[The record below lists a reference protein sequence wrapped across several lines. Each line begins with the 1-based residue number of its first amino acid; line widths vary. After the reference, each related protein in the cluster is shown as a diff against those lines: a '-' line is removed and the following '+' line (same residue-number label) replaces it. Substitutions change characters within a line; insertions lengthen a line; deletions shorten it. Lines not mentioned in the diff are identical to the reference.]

1 MSEHSSRPTPPAGE
15 RLAKRVAA
23 LRPCSRAEAERL
35 IEGGWV
41 CVDGT
46 IADGPARRITHE
58 TVTIDPQACPD
69 ALEPVTL
76 LWHKPAGVALH
87 DDQPLAGLIT
97 PNATLRPWHLKHLRC
112 ISPMS
117 AASSGLAVFAQSVGV
132 LRKLREDGPL
142 LEHEWTVETAGTL
155 PAATLTALQQATVP
169 VNPLHAKWSINS
181 QNAERTRLRVVTKR
195 HTPQGLA
202 QWLQQRQLQP
212 RVLHRLRLGRVAL
225 GPLPVGEWRVLG
237 AHERF

>member
-1 MSEHSSRPTPPAGE
+1 MSEQHPNTPPAGE

-41 CVDGT
+41 CVDGNV
-46 IADGPARRITHE
+46 ADDPARRITHE
-58 TVTIDPQACPD
+58 TVTIDPEGRPD
-69 ALEPVTL
+69 TLEPVTL

-87 DDQPLAGLIT
+87 DDQPLAGLIAA
-97 PNATLRPWHLKHLRC
+97 NGTLRPWHLKHLRC
-112 ISPMS
+112 VSPMS
-117 AASSGLAVFAQSVGV
+117 AASSGLAVFAQSAGV

-142 LEHEWTVETAGTL
+142 LEHEWTVETSGALPATTL
-155 PAATLTALQQATVP
+155 TGLQPPAATIGS
-169 VNPLHAKWSINS
+169 LHIKWSINS

-195 HTPQGLA
+195 HTPTGLA
-202 QWLQQRQLQP
+202 QWLQQHQLQP
-212 RVLHRLRLGRVAL
+212 RLLHRLRLGRVAL
-225 GPLPVGEWRVLG
+225 GPLAVGEWRVLA